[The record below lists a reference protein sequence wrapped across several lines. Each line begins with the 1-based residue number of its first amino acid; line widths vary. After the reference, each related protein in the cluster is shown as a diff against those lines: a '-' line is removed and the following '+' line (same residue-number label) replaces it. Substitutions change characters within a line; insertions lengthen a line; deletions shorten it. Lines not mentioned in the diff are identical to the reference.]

1 MHPAVPGAFSVHS
14 RKTIKVLLSLA
25 LGRVTLALLTVV
37 ISLLWRESWQCLVHH
52 GGPSQRP
59 FSEARRVRVTFFQH
73 F

>member
-14 RKTIKVLLSLA
+14 RKTIKVLLYLA

-37 ISLLWRESWQCLVHH
+37 ISLLWRVSWQCLVHH
-52 GGPSQRP
+52 GGPSQSP
-59 FSEARRVRVTFFQH
+59 FSEARRVRVIFSQH